1 MANTAMRTRLMAA
14 GIVVASSLASSAM
27 FEIVSMPV

>member
-1 MANTAMRTRLMAA
+1 VRTRAIA
-14 GIVVASSLASSAM
+14 FGIVTASSLASSAM

>member
-1 MANTAMRTRLMAA
+1 MAKTATITRRIAA
-14 GIVVASSLASSAM
+14 GIVRSWSRASPAM